1 MSIDFYITNG
11 IIPINM
17 KNLFINDKN
26 DHPLILNRKKAIDRS
41 GGLKIFQ
48 MVSSKYNLT
57 PFYKE
62 HKMTLYWRED
72 VDRALLFFKKGISLQ
87 SETPS
92 LSGC

>member
-1 MSIDFYITNG
+1 MKYISTNY
-11 IIPINM
+11 
-17 KNLFINDKN
+17 KN
-26 DHPLILNRKKAIDRS
+26 DDPLVLNRKKAIHRS

-72 VDRALLFFKKGISLQ
+72 VDRALLFFKNGISIQ

>member
-1 MSIDFYITNG
+1 MRYIST
-11 IIPINM
+11 
-17 KNLFINDKN
+17 NDKN
-26 DHPLILNRKKAIDRS
+26 DDPLVLNRKKAIHRS

-72 VDRALLFFKKGISLQ
+72 VDRALFFLKNGISIQ

>member
-1 MSIDFYITNG
+1 MKYIFT
-11 IIPINM
+11 
-17 KNLFINDKN
+17 NDKN
-26 DHPLILNRKKAIDRS
+26 NDPLILNRTKAIHRS

-48 MVSSKYNLT
+48 MVSSKYNLK

-72 VDRALLFFKKGISLQ
+72 LDRALLFFKKGISTQ
-87 SETPS
+87 SEIPS

>member
-1 MSIDFYITNG
+1 MNKKTIEN
-11 IIPINM
+11 
-17 KNLFINDKN
+17 KN
-26 DHPLILNRKKAIDRS
+26 DDPLVLNRTKAIHRS

-48 MVSSKYNLT
+48 IASSKYNLK

-92 LSGC
+92 LSG